1 MIKLSTKLYQY
12 MHSIFIHSEIF
23 ITIFSFPTITFAD
36 KTMKCVALW
45 KSKAYAPD
53 TQCAGGVNIIT
64 PIYMG
69 IIQCRRKNVYF
80 TLNIKWN
87 GNERDITEI
96 WKTVRDNKVAEY
108 RKWWKFLYFDW
119 KSVKVCVK

>member
-80 TLNIKWN
+80 TLNIK
-87 GNERDITEI
+87 
-96 WKTVRDNKVAEY
+96 
-108 RKWWKFLYFDW
+108 
-119 KSVKVCVK
+119 